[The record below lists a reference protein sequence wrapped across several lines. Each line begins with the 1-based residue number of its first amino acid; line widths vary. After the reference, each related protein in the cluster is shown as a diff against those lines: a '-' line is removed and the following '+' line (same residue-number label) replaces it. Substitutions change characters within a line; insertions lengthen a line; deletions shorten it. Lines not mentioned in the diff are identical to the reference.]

1 MSENT
6 KDFIMA
12 VVAFL
17 VTMGLAWLLIVPPMG
32 GVE

>member
-17 VTMGLAWLLIVPPMG
+17 VTIGLAWLLIVPH
-32 GVE
+32 